1 MKKATYKITVITNGS
16 YETYEL
22 ESKKAKDKWLYEYL
36 TCQERKWAW
45 EQWANSDCKSF
56 EKWFK
61 KFIKPQWQWS
71 GLQSLRI
78 NKKLIL
84 IKEEEKK

>member
-1 MKKATYKITVITNGS
+1 MKKATYKIIVASNGK

-36 TCQERKWAW
+36 TCQERMWAW
-45 EQWANSDCKSF
+45 EQWQNSPYKTF

-61 KFIKPQWQWS
+61 EYFKEHFQ
-71 GLQSLRI
+71 GANLQTFRI

-84 IKEEEKK
+84 IKKI